1 MTYTFHWGC
10 VQLSLSYLVII
21 HCYYEHKSVQNANT
35 LDYLSLI
42 LIVANNLEQAVRRE
56 LGRNAIG
63 RDQGLEVKL
72 EEILVLCISCFVFTH
87 RVACPGVFT
96 VDDPSRVTVGLLN
109 PIMLRSIKIEEIKA
123 TYIST
128 YV

>member
-42 LIVANNLEQAVRRE
+42 LIVANNLEQAVRGE
-56 LGRNAIG
+56 LRWDAPGRNQRFDI
-63 RDQGLEVKL
+63 EL
-72 EEILVLCISCFVFTH
+72 EEVLVLCTTQV
-87 RVACPGVFT
+87 
-96 VDDPSRVTVGLLN
+96 
-109 PIMLRSIKIEEIKA
+109 
-123 TYIST
+123 
-128 YV
+128 